1 MIVYFLNK
9 LLKMAVT
16 LFNLEETVTSILW
29 LFFFK
34 DNEEKLT
41 HYKLVLSNILNR
53 MFFCSCVCVCV
64 CTAASATHR
73 LMMSSG
79 NTEGK
84 KN

>member
-53 MFFCSCVCVCV
+53 MFFCSCVCVHCRLSH
-64 CTAASATHR
+64 TSTHDVFW
-73 LMMSSG
+73 
-79 NTEGK
+79 K
-84 KN
+84 H